1 MTEKNNQL
9 IEKVAADFAS
19 GLHCSQVTFAH
30 AAAKQGFDEKDAK
43 KIGAAFGGGMFNG
56 ERCGAVTGALM
67 GLGLKYGHSG
77 PEDKPNEAELMEKKA
92 QLEKAFLEKYDSL
105 LCEKILGANLGT
117 PEGMKR
123 VQEEKL
129 TSGCAELTAYV
140 CQILDELL

>member
-1 MTEKNNQL
+1 MIENNDKL

-30 AAAKQGFDEKDAK
+30 AAEKIGFDEKDAK

-77 PEDKPNEAELMEKKA
+77 AEDKANEAELQVKKA
-92 QLEKAFLEKYDSL
+92 QLEKLFLEKYDSL
-105 LCEKILGANLGT
+105 LCADILGANIGT
-117 PEGMKR
+117 PEGLKQ
-123 VQEEKL
+123 VKEQNL